1 MDGRFFPHHFFI
13 KPLISFI
20 FVLLKG
26 GINNMNLNY
35 PIEDKVEFLIACV
48 AEFAKA
54 HSLNKKQAF
63 NYIERYK
70 GLDFIKKHYGVE
82 HAFSF
87 RDVVQHITDYCH
99 RQGGALML

>member
-54 HSLNKKQAF
+54 HSLNKNRHSTILKDT
-63 NYIERYK
+63 K
-70 GLDFIKKHYGVE
+70 G
-82 HAFSF
+82 
-87 RDVVQHITDYCH
+87 
-99 RQGGALML
+99 